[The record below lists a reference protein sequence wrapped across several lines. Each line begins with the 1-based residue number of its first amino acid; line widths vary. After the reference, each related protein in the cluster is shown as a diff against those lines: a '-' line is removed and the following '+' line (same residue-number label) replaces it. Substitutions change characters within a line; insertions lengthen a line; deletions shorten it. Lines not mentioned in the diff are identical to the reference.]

1 MNDLVIAQPKRVG
14 GIVPQSIQ
22 ETAQLAEIIHKSG
35 TAPRGTNPQSLMIS
49 IMRGLEVGL
58 MPFQAIDKIPV
69 VNGRPLIMGEAA
81 LSLVRGSGKA
91 GYVKEW
97 IEGEGDKK
105 IAYCEAKRG
114 EEIIC
119 RMFGVAD
126 AKKAGLWGKGGPW
139 SQYPDR
145 MLQMRARAF
154 CLRDGF
160 PDVLGGLYLKEEFDG
175 VTVEVEPVEPI
186 TAEQIIEL
194 ENLVSETAT
203 MLADFLKYMKVDA
216 LMDLDAKGY
225 ERAKSALLTKKKKQD
240 AEKAA
245 TNTEAED
252 NG

>member
-22 ETAQLAEIIHKSG
+22 ETAQLAEIIYKSG

-97 IEGEGDKK
+97 IEGEGDKR

-114 EEIIC
+114 EEVIT

-175 VTVEVEPVEPI
+175 VTIEAEPVEAAEPI
-186 TAEQIIEL
+186 NAEQIIEL
-194 ENLVSETAT
+194 ETLITETAT
-203 MLADFLKYMKVDA
+203 MLADFLKYMKVDS
-216 LMDLDAKGY
+216 LMDLDANGY
-225 ERAKSALLTKKKKQD
+225 ERAKTALLKKKAQ
-240 AEKAA
+240 
-245 TNTEAED
+245 N